1 MTMKRKQQTEID
13 FLNTVVT
20 IKWNRAKKIQKI
32 KINASFTATE
42 LVMAHKKFRTLAINL
57 IKEQT
62 SHLLPKKTVGSM
74 NTWNK
79 ATMKAKMFSLM
90 ETVLW

>member
-1 MTMKRKQQTEID
+1 MKRKRQVEID

-20 IKWNRAKKIQKI
+20 NKWNRAKKIQKFR
-32 KINASFTATE
+32 INANSTATE

-57 IKEQT
+57 IKEQI
-62 SHLLPKKTVGSM
+62 SHLLSKKTAGSM
-74 NTWNK
+74 TTCNR

-90 ETVLW
+90 EMVQW